1 MGIPIDVIT
10 NFKIFTPERNKKLKK
25 ICIAL
30 AQNDSIMAM
39 THLAMAN
46 EYEKNGS
53 PSKTTEAQF
62 HHTVSEIARLTQELR
77 ELY

>member
-10 NFKIFTPERNKKLKK
+10 NYKTFIPERNKKLKK

-39 THLAMAN
+39 THLAMAS

-53 PSKTTEAQF
+53 PSEITQHQF
-62 HHTVSEIARLTQELR
+62 HHTVNEIARLTQELR